1 MAKPTASLMMVMRVL
16 RSAAYAAYFFA
27 VTLIFGL
34 GGLAA
39 RRFPQEHALRFAK
52 AWVGTL
58 LAGLRPI
65 CGIGLDISGL
75 HHLPLEGAALLACQH
90 QSEFDTLVW
99 TRLLQK
105 PCFVMKQELTRTP
118 LVGPMLVP
126 AGMIPVDRAGGA
138 GALRRLLQDTMAAR
152 DAGSQIVIFPE
163 GTRVAA
169 GTRVALQPGV
179 AAIAARLGMAVIP
192 VATNSGLHWPRSRLG
207 LQPGPIRIAI
217 GAPIPAGLPREQLLQ
232 AIESFWHK
240 TEEACFPPVDKSV
253 ERNAAKAGYSSID
266 TG

>member
-1 MAKPTASLMMVMRVL
+1 MDKPILPFKTVMRVL
-16 RSAAYAAYFFA
+16 RSAAYAVYFFA
-27 VTLIFGL
+27 VTLVFGL
-34 GGLAA
+34 GGLAV
-39 RRFPQEHALRFAK
+39 RRGKQQRALLFAK

-65 CGIGLDISGL
+65 CSIELEISGL
-75 HHLPLEGAALLACQH
+75 EHLPPKGAALLACQH

-99 TRLLQK
+99 TQLLQT

-152 DAGSQIVIFPE
+152 DAGRQIVIFPE

-169 GTRVALQPGV
+169 GSRVALQPGV
-179 AAIAARLGMAVIP
+179 AAIAARLGLAVIP

-217 GAPIPAGLPREQLLQ
+217 GAPIPPGLPREKLLA
-232 AIESFWHK
+232 AIEAFWRK
-240 TEEACFPPVDKSV
+240 AEETGFQPVDKSV
-253 ERNAAKAGYSSID
+253 DRNVANGGYNSVG